1 MSTEVERPGVSLG
14 QFVRVDR
21 GSYNYLNQFLEEFKN
36 VEDFLTSFAFGK
48 RPVEKEFQMILDQ
61 YFNKD
66 LQEFYNYLV
75 DSADT
80 VCEVSGRG
88 HIKDMLL
95 STTVS
100 KDRLELDDVE
110 VVNGEELF
118 EMAVLNSLC
127 YSDEVTETG
136 YVEISDI
143 EIDGEFLRLPH
154 TVNDPELK
162 DIIYGQ
168 EVVV

>member
-1 MSTEVERPGVSLG
+1 MNVEVEGPGVSLG
-14 QFVRVDR
+14 QFVKLDR
-21 GSYNYLNQFLEEFKN
+21 GSYNYLNQFLEEFKG

-75 DSADT
+75 DSAQT
-80 VCEVSGRG
+80 VCEISGRG
-88 HIKDMLL
+88 HVKDMLL

-100 KDRLELDDVE
+100 KDQLELDDVQ

-118 EMAVLNSLC
+118 ESAVHYSLG
-127 YSDEVTETG
+127 YSNEVTETG
-136 YVEISDI
+136 YVEISDV
-143 EIDGEFLRLPH
+143 EIDSEFLRLPN
-154 TVNDPELK
+154 TVIDPESK

-168 EVVV
+168 EVFV